1 MKKIR
6 KTVVLAYSGGLDTSV
21 IIPWIIENYNFEIV
35 AFVADVGQS
44 RKDLLG
50 IKEKALASGAKSVYI
65 SDLREEFIKNYI
77 YPMLQSGS
85 IYENGYLLGT
95 AIARP
100 VIAKS
105 QVELAEK
112 INADFLSHGSTGKGN
127 DQVRFESAYFSLSS
141 KFAVIAP
148 WREWNFSSRE
158 DLLNYLVKK
167 KIKTNATV
175 KKIYSRDENVFHIST
190 EGGELEDL
198 SNSPSKNCWTWT
210 SSPKTSTN
218 VPESILIEIKN
229 GIIISINNKKMT
241 LLDSLEYLNKVG
253 SKHGIGRID
262 IVENRLIGMKSRG
275 CYETPGG
282 TIINKVLRTI
292 EELVLDRDSL
302 KWRSLIGLELSYL
315 IYDGKWFTPL
325 RQSLL
330 SALTPFIKLM
340 NGFVELE
347 LYKGTITVKKRSS
360 NNSLYSKNFATFG
373 KEKIFNQ
380 YDANGFIRIY
390 SLPSRIRN
398 LKKHDS

>member
-1 MKKIR
+1 MKKIK

-21 IIPWIIENYNFEIV
+21 IIPWIIENYNFEVV

-50 IKEKALASGAKSVYI
+50 IEEKALKSGAKSVYI

-100 VIAKS
+100 VIAKA
-105 QVELAEK
+105 QVELAKK

-127 DQVRFESAYFSLSS
+127 DQVRFESTYAALSS
-141 KFAVIAP
+141 QFNVIAP
-148 WREWNFSSRE
+148 WREWDFSSRE
-158 DLLNYLVKK
+158 DLLNYLNKK
-167 KIKTNATV
+167 KISTTATA
-175 KKIYSRDENVFHIST
+175 KKIYSRDENIFHIST

-198 SNSPSKNCWTWT
+198 SKSPSKNCWTWT
-210 SSPKTSTN
+210 SSLKSSASS
-218 VPESILIEIKN
+218 PESVSIKIEN
-229 GIIISINNKKMT
+229 GRIISIDNKKTT
-241 LLDSLEYLNKVG
+241 LLDSLEYLNKIG

-302 KWRSLIGLELSYL
+302 RWRSMIGLEMSYL

-325 RQSLL
+325 RQSIL
-330 SALTPFIKLM
+330 SALTPFIKLL
-340 NGFVELE
+340 NGCVELE
-347 LYKGTITVKKRSS
+347 LYKGSITIKKRYSK
-360 NNSLYSKNFATFG
+360 NSLYARDFATFG
-373 KEKIFNQ
+373 KEKTFNQ
-380 YDANGFIRIY
+380 FDANGFIRIH
-390 SLPSRIRN
+390 SLSSRIRN
-398 LKKHDS
+398 LKKI